1 MDIDLMPLGCLSGCR
16 LADIFGL
23 NVNRKKQQR
32 KTENNWQARPQKDG
46 VYAECFKTPSSYNC
60 KTS

>member
-32 KTENNWQARPQKDG
+32 KTENKSQPNK
-46 VYAECFKTPSSYNC
+46 
-60 KTS
+60 